1 MKTKFWEKLWMA
13 ISAVASGI
21 LTSLLYDQLA
31 NSHFE
36 IIMQEG
42 KTLLVPVS
50 NRTFAFQFAIIS
62 GIFLI
67 SWLIISMIIPFAIYM
82 FERISYKRVQYLRP
96 NEVITSFRKIK
107 KEVIYIS
114 EKLNRINQ
122 SDVVILYAE
131 DIVSLILRLYKTFYT
146 ENRQLRM
153 PVTSIFRM
161 ENTLVNVG
169 REISPY
175 DYNALLKVLNQLL
188 RLVNQ
193 SRNSEILQRDYIK
206 SKKLLSELKLDHMA
220 KEAS

>member
-82 FERISYKRVQYLRP
+82 FERISYKEF
-96 NEVITSFRKIK
+96 NI
-107 KEVIYIS
+107 
-114 EKLNRINQ
+114 
-122 SDVVILYAE
+122 
-131 DIVSLILRLYKTFYT
+131 
-146 ENRQLRM
+146 
-153 PVTSIFRM
+153 
-161 ENTLVNVG
+161 
-169 REISPY
+169 
-175 DYNALLKVLNQLL
+175 
-188 RLVNQ
+188 
-193 SRNSEILQRDYIK
+193 
-206 SKKLLSELKLDHMA
+206 
-220 KEAS
+220 